1 VVQKK
6 SEKGEEGFTRTCT
19 GNASLVLV
27 SLSREDEKER
37 RGRREGVRARGGEKV
52 GWARREE
59 REELGPPGRGKKGQG
74 REGAQGG
81 VRGFS
86 FSVLF

>member
-1 VVQKK
+1 M
-6 SEKGEEGFTRTCT
+6 
-19 GNASLVLV
+19 

-59 REELGPPGRGKKGQG
+59 RDLGRREVGRWRIRFGG
-74 REGAQGG
+74 RWAAGLLG
-81 VRGFS
+81 
-86 FSVLF
+86 